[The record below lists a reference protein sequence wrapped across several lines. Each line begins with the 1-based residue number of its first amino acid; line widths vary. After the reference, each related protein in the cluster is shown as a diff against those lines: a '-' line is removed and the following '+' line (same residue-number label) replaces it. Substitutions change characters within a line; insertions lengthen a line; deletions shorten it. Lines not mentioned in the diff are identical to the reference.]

1 MFIVAFLPS
10 QLMGIYLD
18 GLTYTARNIQQH
30 TTLHNMV

>member
-30 TTLHNMV
+30 TTLHNTV